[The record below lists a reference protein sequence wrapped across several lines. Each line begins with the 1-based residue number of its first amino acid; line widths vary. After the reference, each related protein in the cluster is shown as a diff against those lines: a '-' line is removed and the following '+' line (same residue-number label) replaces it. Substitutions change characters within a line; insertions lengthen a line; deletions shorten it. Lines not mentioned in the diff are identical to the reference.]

1 MNRKAENAIG
11 YMMENKNDE
20 LDERNKIE
28 RLLKKLYES

>member
-1 MNRKAENAIG
+1 MNRKAENALG

-28 RLLKKLYES
+28 RLLKKLYDS